1 MIKKIIDKISEFC
14 STRIPILAILFVVM
28 FMILVYQVFTLQ
40 INASSS
46 YEEKAEYK
54 SEKIRDIKST
64 RGNIYDVNGILLA
77 YNDVSYSIIM
87 EDSGLLRTNA
97 EKNAMIYRLIQLLNQ
112 HGVSLDMEF
121 AIEPDENGTLVFNQS
136 GNALLRFK
144 KNAYGRKSINDLT
157 EDEKNADAQAVYEFL
172 RYGNERAPMFQISDE
187 YSLDDALKIMA
198 VRYTIFSNTAGTQ
211 FTIASDID
219 EELVVA
225 IKENCADLPG
235 VDVKQMT
242 SRVYN
247 ESQYF
252 AHIIGYTGNITTDEI
267 EINNEA
273 IIEKFTLSEED
284 ISSERGI
291 SLLYNASDIIGKTGI
306 EKSMESTLSGVKG
319 TELLTVNQ
327 SGKILT
333 RSTNTKPVAG
343 NDVYLSIDSELQKAC
358 YYILERNIAAILR
371 DKLVPELDYGTKG
384 ENANDIMIPI
394 FEVYYAL
401 FENRIIDVN
410 HFSATDAT
418 DLESLTHAVY
428 SQKHAV
434 IVDQLKNILAV
445 DSEITN
451 EMVSEELQKYLNYVY
466 NKVTS
471 TGILNTHSI
480 DTTDSIYIKYQNN
493 EISMSEFFR
502 YAINKNWITT
512 DTFSTEEMYYST
524 SELYSMFLDHLFV
537 LIEKDN
543 KFINMIYH
551 TLIFDEMISGRDICL
566 LLFDQNIIEYNES
579 KINTL
584 KNGRISA
591 FQFMYDLIDN
601 LEITPGQLG
610 LEPCSGS
617 IVITDV
623 NNGNLKALV
632 TYPSY
637 DNNMLANKIEY
648 DYYSTLLN
656 SSAYPLLNRPTSQVT
671 TTGST
676 FKPLTAL
683 IGLGEGLVNTTTKIQ
698 DKGIF
703 ESVVPSPRC
712 WKYPGNHGSINL
724 SQAIMHSCNYYFY
737 ELGFRLSTD
746 HTGRYSDSLGIAKI
760 KRYAEMFGLTEKS
773 GIEISEATPVI
784 SASDA
789 VRTSIGYGH
798 SVAPVQIARYIT
810 GIANEGTIYNLTL
823 LDSIRDNTGTLI
835 EKNEASIYNQVD
847 MFSSAEW
854 SAVKQGMYNVV
865 NTSTNSLNTLYGNL
879 GVTVAGKTG
888 TAQINPSTP
897 HHALFVSFAPFENP
911 EVCVT
916 VVLPN
921 GYKSANAAYTARDV
935 MGLYFNN
942 ENKAELLSGNVK
954 AGSVTNIT
962 VSD

>member
-14 STRIPILAILFVVM
+14 STRIPIVAVLFSVM
-28 FMILVYQVFTLQ
+28 FFVLIYQVFTLQ
-40 INASSS
+40 INVSSAT
-46 YEEKAEYK
+46 EDKAEYM
-54 SEKIRDIKST
+54 SGKIRDIKST
-64 RGNIYDVNGILLA
+64 RGNIYDVNGVLLA

-97 EKNAMIYRLIQLLNQ
+97 EKNAMIYYLVQLLNQ
-112 HGVSLDMEF
+112 HGVSLDMSF
-121 AIEPDENGTLVFNQS
+121 GIELDENGTLVFNQT

-157 EDEKNADAQAVYEFL
+157 EEERNADAQAVYEFL
-172 RYGNERAPMFQISDE
+172 RYGSERAAMFQISDE
-187 YSLDDALKIMA
+187 YSLEDALKIMA
-198 VRYTIFSNTAGTQ
+198 VRYTIFSTAAGTQ
-211 FTIASDID
+211 FTIATDIGD
-219 EELVVA
+219 ELVVA
-225 IKENCADLPG
+225 IKENSAELPG
-235 VDVKQMT
+235 VDVKQIT

-252 AHIIGYTGNITTDEI
+252 AHIIGYTGSITTDEI
-267 EINNEA
+267 ETNNEL
-273 IIEKFTLSEED
+273 IIDKYSLSDED
-284 ISSERGI
+284 ITGERGI
-291 SLLYNASDIIGKTGI
+291 SLLYNASDVIGKTGI
-306 EKSMESTLSGVKG
+306 EKSMENTLAGVKG
-319 TELLTVNQ
+319 TENLTVNQ
-327 SGKILT
+327 SGKVLS
-333 RSTNTKPVAG
+333 RRTNTEPIAG
-343 NDVYLSIDSELQKAC
+343 SDVYLSIDAELQKAC

-384 ENANDIMIPI
+384 ENANDITIPI

-401 FENRIIDVN
+401 IENRIIDVD
-410 HFSATDAT
+410 HFSALDAT
-418 DLESLTHAVY
+418 ELERIVHAIY
-428 SQKHAV
+428 SQKQNA
-434 IVDQLKNILAV
+434 IFAQLESILAV
-445 DSEITN
+445 DSETTN
-451 EMVSEELQKYLNYVY
+451 ASVSEEMQSYLNYVY
-466 NKVTS
+466 SKTVS
-471 TGILNTHSI
+471 SGLLDKSLI
-480 DTTDSIYIKYQNN
+480 DTTDSTYIEYQENK
-493 EISMSEFFR
+493 ISMSEFFQ
-502 YAINKNWITT
+502 YAINKNWISIGA
-512 DTFSTEEMYYST
+512 FSSEETYYST
-524 SELYSMFLDHLFV
+524 SELYAMFLDHLFA
-537 LIEKDN
+537 LIEADD
-543 KFINMIYH
+543 KFNNMIYH
-551 TLIFDEMISGRDICL
+551 TLIFDETISGKDICL
-566 LLFDQNIIEYNES
+566 LLFDQNVIEYNES

-584 KNGRISA
+584 KDGRISA
-591 FQFMYDLIDN
+591 FRFMYDLIDN

-623 NNGNLKALV
+623 NNGTIKALA

-656 SSAYPLLNRPTSQVT
+656 NSSYPLLNRPTSQVT

-698 DKGIF
+698 DLGIF

-712 WKYPGNHGSINL
+712 WKYPGNHGSINM

-746 HTGRYSDSLGIAKI
+746 YTGRYSDSLGIGKI
-760 KRYAEMFGLTEKS
+760 KRYAEMFGLTQKS
-773 GIEISEATPVI
+773 GIEISEATPVV
-784 SASDA
+784 SNSDA

-798 SVAPVQIARYIT
+798 SFAPVQIARYIT
-810 GIANEGTIYNLTL
+810 GVANEGTIYNLTL
-823 LDSIRDNTGTLI
+823 LDSIRNNRGELI
-835 EKNEASIYNQVD
+835 EKKEASIYNQIN

-854 SAVKQGMYNVV
+854 TAVKQGMYNVV
-865 NTSTNSLNTLYGNL
+865 NTSTNSLDTLYGNL
-879 GVTVAGKTG
+879 GVSVAGKTG

-897 HHALFVSFAPFENP
+897 HHALFVSFAPYENP

-916 VVLPN
+916 VVIPN
-921 GYKSANAAYTARDV
+921 GYKSANAAYTAREV